1 MKHVCFKHTP
11 QLVSM
16 LFFLFGLVGSP
27 LNMETESADSSK
39 DNNNQGHGTT
49 ENRDDIP
56 IQKGP
61 ASSEITEEVP
71 SGQHGTRQNLF
82 LEIPAIIQEEAREDY
97 VRINMPLTPPPRR
110 VIFSPCPS
118 PVFPRSKESPGPS
131 SSKNR
136 STIKTFLPKLSF
148 KFRNTSSEIEKAA
161 FLALEGS
168 ATVAPKKPF
177 LSRTLS
183 LVTPRGKK
191 TSSLPVTPIAHSN
204 PGSVHGA
211 NMASIATAI
220 EKELKIPIHRSRSV
234 PVLNKEGSSPV
245 RGMFRIVPTTPRMDE
260 KIATTPMASPIHD
273 TVENEDGGEDI
284 PEEEAV
290 CRICMVELG
299 EGADTFKLECSCK
312 GELSLA
318 HKECVVK
325 WFTIKGNRTCDV
337 CKQEVKNLPVTLLR
351 VQNGQNMLG
360 GSQQADS
367 YRVWQDAPILVVINM
382 LAYFC
387 FLEQLLVSSMGS
399 GAIAMSLPFSCIL
412 GLLASMTTTT
422 MGKAFSTL
430 KQLCVLEFLLWC
442 YIMHRAMISE
452 LKADQSNVFKISMVV
467 DFNMLV
473 FNVHMEA
480 VLAILL
486 ATFTGFGVVMC
497 GASLIMEILKWRRR
511 SHARSNQQHGSQEA
525 VPPDQSTVTHQAQI
539 DSEQTESNL
548 GEPPVQRS

>member
-1 MKHVCFKHTP
+1 MA
-11 QLVSM
+11 
-16 LFFLFGLVGSP
+16 
-27 LNMETESADSSK
+27 TEAADSSNV
-39 DNNNQGHGTT
+39 NNNQGHGTT
-49 ENRDDIP
+49 GNRTDIP

-61 ASSEITEEVP
+61 ASSEITEELP
-71 SGQHGTRQNLF
+71 GDRHGTRQNLIVD
-82 LEIPAIIQEEAREDY
+82 IPPISHEDPKEDY
-97 VRINMPLTPPPRR
+97 VRINMPLTPPPRK

-131 SSKNR
+131 TSKNR
-136 STIKTFLPKLSF
+136 SNIKTFLPKLSF
-148 KFRNTSSEIEKAA
+148 KFRNTSLEIEKAA

-204 PGSVHGA
+204 PGSVHGG
-211 NMASIATAI
+211 NMVYAETV
-220 EKELKIPIHRSRSV
+220 ENEPQLPIHRSRSV
-234 PVLNKEGSSPV
+234 PVLNKEGNSPA
-245 RGMFRIVPTTPRMDE
+245 RGMFRIVLTTPRLDD
-260 KIATTPMASPIHD
+260 KITTTPMTSPIHD
-273 TVENEDGGEDI
+273 TVKNEDDGEDI

-318 HKECVVK
+318 HKECAVK

-337 CKQEVKNLPVTLLR
+337 CKQDVQNLPVTLLR
-351 VQNGQNMLG
+351 VQNGQGHNILG
-360 GSQQADS
+360 ADAS
-367 YRVWQDAPILVVINM
+367 HYRVWQDAPILVVINM

-387 FLEQLLVSSMGS
+387 FLEQLLVSNMGS

-412 GLLASMTTTT
+412 GLLASMTATT
-422 MGKAFSTL
+422 MVRRNHVWIYATVQFFLVVLSGHLFFSL
-430 KQLCVLEFLLWC
+430 
-442 YIMHRAMISE
+442 
-452 LKADQSNVFKISMVV
+452 
-467 DFNMLV
+467 
-473 FNVHMEA
+473 VHMQA

-497 GASLIMEILKWRRR
+497 GASILMEILKWRGR
-511 SHARSNQQHGSQEA
+511 SLAQSNQQQGSLEA
-525 VPPDQSTVTHQAQI
+525 VPPDQSATVDHQAQTA
-539 DSEQTESNL
+539 SEQTESNL
-548 GEPPVQRS
+548 GESPAQRS

>member
-1 MKHVCFKHTP
+1 MA
-11 QLVSM
+11 
-16 LFFLFGLVGSP
+16 
-27 LNMETESADSSK
+27 TEAAGSSK
-39 DNNNQGHGTT
+39 DNNNQGHVTT
-49 ENRDDIP
+49 ENRADIP
-56 IQKGP
+56 KQKGP
-61 ASSEITEEVP
+61 APSEITEELP
-71 SGQHGTRQNLF
+71 REQHGARQNLI
-82 LEIPAIIQEEAREDY
+82 LDIPAISQEEAREDY

-131 SSKNR
+131 SSKSKSN
-136 STIKTFLPKLSF
+136 IKTFLPKLSL

-168 ATVAPKKPF
+168 TVAPKKPF

-204 PGSVHGA
+204 PGSVHGGNLVYA
-211 NMASIATAI
+211 ETV
-220 EKELKIPIHRSRSV
+220 EKELNLPIHRSRSV
-234 PVLNKEGSSPV
+234 PVLNKEGNSPV
-245 RGMFRIVPTTPRMDE
+245 RGMFRIVPTTLRLDE
-260 KIATTPMASPIHD
+260 KIASATPMTSPIHD
-273 TVENEDGGEDI
+273 TVKNEDGGEDI

-290 CRICMVELG
+290 CRICFVELG

-318 HKECVVK
+318 HRECVVK

-337 CKQEVKNLPVTLLR
+337 CKQEVQNLPVTLLR
-351 VQNGQNMLG
+351 VQNGQAHNMLG
-360 GSQQADS
+360 ADASQ

-387 FLEQLLVSSMGS
+387 FLEQLLVSNMGS

-412 GLLASMTTTT
+412 GLLASMTATT
-422 MGKAFSTL
+422 MVRRNHVWIYATVQFCLVVLAGHLFFSL
-430 KQLCVLEFLLWC
+430 
-442 YIMHRAMISE
+442 
-452 LKADQSNVFKISMVV
+452 
-467 DFNMLV
+467 
-473 FNVHMEA
+473 VHMQA

-497 GASLIMEILKWRRR
+497 GASILMEILKWRGR
-511 SHARSNQQHGSQEA
+511 SLAQSNQQQGSQEA
-525 VPPDQSTVTHQAQI
+525 IPPPDQSSTVAHQPQI
-539 DSEQTESNL
+539 GSEQTESNL
-548 GEPPVQRS
+548 GESPAQRS

>member
-1 MKHVCFKHTP
+1 MATEP
-11 QLVSM
+11 Q
-16 LFFLFGLVGSP
+16 
-27 LNMETESADSSK
+27 DSSK
-39 DNNNQGHGTT
+39 GHSGQGHATT
-49 ENRDDIP
+49 QNRDDVP

-61 ASSEITEEVP
+61 ASSEIIEELP
-71 SGQHGTRQNLF
+71 SGQHGTRQNLI
-82 LEIPAIIQEEAREDY
+82 LEIPTIAQEETREDY

-131 SSKNR
+131 TSKNR
-136 STIKTFLPKLSF
+136 TNIKTFLPKLSV

-161 FLALEGS
+161 FLALEG
-168 ATVAPKKPF
+168 AAIAAPKKPF

-204 PGSVHGA
+204 PGSVHGG
-211 NMASIATAI
+211 NMVYTATDV
-220 EKELKIPIHRSRSV
+220 EKDLKLPIHRSRSV
-234 PVLNKEGSSPV
+234 PVLNKEGNSPV
-245 RGMFRIVPTTPRMDE
+245 RGMFRIVPTAPRVDE
-260 KIATTPMASPIHD
+260 KIATTPVTSPIHD

-290 CRICMVELG
+290 CRICLVELG

-318 HKECVVK
+318 HKECAIK

-337 CKQEVKNLPVTLLR
+337 CKQEVQNLPVTLLR
-351 VQNGQNMLG
+351 VQNGRNILG
-360 GSQQADS
+360 GGGQQADS
-367 YRVWQDAPILVVINM
+367 QYRVWQDAPILVVINM

-387 FLEQLLVSSMGS
+387 FLEQLLVSNMGS

-412 GLLASMTTTT
+412 GLLASMTATT
-422 MGKAFSTL
+422 MVRRNHVWVYATVQFCLVVLAGHLFFSL
-430 KQLCVLEFLLWC
+430 
-442 YIMHRAMISE
+442 
-452 LKADQSNVFKISMVV
+452 
-467 DFNMLV
+467 
-473 FNVHMEA
+473 VHMQA

-497 GASLIMEILKWRRR
+497 GASILMEILKWRRSR
-511 SHARSNQQHGSQEA
+511 SLAQSSQEQHGSQEA
-525 VPPDQSTVTHQAQI
+525 VPPDQTSTVAHQAQVG
-539 DSEQTESNL
+539 SEQTESNL
-548 GEPPVQRS
+548 GESPGQRS

>member
-1 MKHVCFKHTP
+1 MA
-11 QLVSM
+11 
-16 LFFLFGLVGSP
+16 
-27 LNMETESADSSK
+27 TEAAGSSK
-39 DNNNQGHGTT
+39 DNNNQGHVTT
-49 ENRDDIP
+49 ENRADIP
-56 IQKGP
+56 KQKGP
-61 ASSEITEEVP
+61 APSEITEELP
-71 SGQHGTRQNLF
+71 REQHGARQNLI
-82 LEIPAIIQEEAREDY
+82 LDIPAISQEEAREDY

-131 SSKNR
+131 SSKSKSN
-136 STIKTFLPKLSF
+136 IKTFLPKLSL

-168 ATVAPKKPF
+168 TVAPKKPF

-204 PGSVHGA
+204 PGSVHGGNLVYA
-211 NMASIATAI
+211 ETV
-220 EKELKIPIHRSRSV
+220 EKELNLPIHRSRSV
-234 PVLNKEGSSPV
+234 PVLNKEGNSPV
-245 RGMFRIVPTTPRMDE
+245 RGMFRIVPTTLRLDE
-260 KIATTPMASPIHD
+260 KIASATPMTSPIHD
-273 TVENEDGGEDI
+273 TVKNEDGGEDI

-290 CRICMVELG
+290 CRICFVELG

-318 HKECVVK
+318 HRECVVK

-337 CKQEVKNLPVTLLR
+337 CKQEVQNLPVTLLR
-351 VQNGQNMLG
+351 VQNGQAHNMLG
-360 GSQQADS
+360 ADASQYSIVQQNLCNFF

-387 FLEQLLVSSMGS
+387 FLEQLLVSNMGS

-412 GLLASMTTTT
+412 GLLASMTATT
-422 MGKAFSTL
+422 MVRRNHVWIYATVQFCLVVLAGHLFFSL
-430 KQLCVLEFLLWC
+430 
-442 YIMHRAMISE
+442 
-452 LKADQSNVFKISMVV
+452 
-467 DFNMLV
+467 
-473 FNVHMEA
+473 VHMQA

-497 GASLIMEILKWRRR
+497 GASILMEILKWRGR
-511 SHARSNQQHGSQEA
+511 SLAQSNQQQGSQEA
-525 VPPDQSTVTHQAQI
+525 IPPPDQSSTVAHQPQI
-539 DSEQTESNL
+539 GSEQTESNL
-548 GEPPVQRS
+548 GESPAQRS